1 MNTLPKLSSRCGSSK
16 NQAYKASFSKLSIYC
31 VCVLFFLPCCKSFAI
46 TQMKITNTL
55 HSTGL
60 VVLDVSSPEFM
71 SEVQKLLSPEAVT
84 KAAPF
89 LSQSIVII
97 NNTPQF
103 AWGFTVVYRYPDWI
117 SPAGTPWKHRISP
130 SSGGPADRSRM
141 FAPGARFLITPVSDF
156 IASSDEKGNPTLQ
169 PYLDE
174 GMDRMIAQFKMQHPS
189 LNERVEIII
198 DSVIFEDGSMVG
210 DDSERM
216 MQKVNERIRA
226 ERDLATSLTPL
237 QGENFRAKLLF
248 HAHRGHEN
256 EYLGRVS
263 SVAQSLLAVMD
274 QNGESAAQQI
284 VQQMRTRK
292 WFVDSDNVRKK

>member
-1 MNTLPKLSSRCGSSK
+1 
-16 NQAYKASFSKLSIYC
+16 
-31 VCVLFFLPCCKSFAI
+31 
-46 TQMKITNTL
+46 MKITNSL
-55 HSTGL
+55 HSAGL
-60 VVLDVSSPEFM
+60 IVLDASAPEFM
-71 SEVQKLLSPEAVT
+71 PEVQKLLSPEAVN
-84 KAAPF
+84 KASHF

-103 AWGFTVVYRYPDWI
+103 VWGFTVVYRYPDWI

-130 SSGGPADRSRM
+130 SGGGPADRSRM
-141 FAPGARFLITPVSDF
+141 LAPGARFLITPVSDF

-174 GMDRMIAQFKMQHPS
+174 GMDRMIGQFKAQHPS
-189 LNERVEIII
+189 PNERVEIVV

-210 DDSERM
+210 EDSEKM

-226 ERDLATSLTPL
+226 EKDLATSLAPL
-237 QGENFRAKLLF
+237 QGENLRAKLQF

-263 SVAQSLLAVMD
+263 SIAQSLLTVMD
-274 QNGESAAQQI
+274 QHGESAAQQI
-284 VQQMRTRK
+284 VQQMQTKK
-292 WFVDSDNVRKK
+292 WFVDFDNVRKK